1 MMDEDGDDPPLL
13 VDVND
18 NQVAGEEVVV
28 KVPIT
33 IVTGK
38 FSHIKCSFPAN

>member
-1 MMDEDGDDPPLL
+1 MDSDGEEAPPLL
-13 VDVND
+13 VDVN
-18 NQVAGEEVVV
+18 AKEEEPEEEQNI

-38 FSHIKCSFPAN
+38 SPPNRK